1 MMDEECVKELFSNPI
16 TIDRLEPCV
25 HQILK
30 NVELV
35 DFGKKIVLK
44 HNGVKVGHLLTRVPV
59 DEVKVSKYWQ
69 GPLGI
74 KTELTHWGRFVGVL
88 MIKK

>member
-1 MMDEECVKELFSNPI
+1 MDKECVKELFSNPI
-16 TIDRLEPCV
+16 TIDELESCV

-44 HNGVKVGHLLTRVPV
+44 SNGVKVGHLFTRVPI

-69 GPLGI
+69 GPFGI
-74 KTELTHWGRFVGVL
+74 KTELSYQGKFVGVL
-88 MIKK
+88 MIKR

>member
-1 MMDEECVKELFSNPI
+1 MDKECVKELFSNPI
-16 TIDRLEPCV
+16 TIDELESCV

-44 HNGVKVGHLLTRVPV
+44 SNGVKVGHLLTRVPI

-69 GPLGI
+69 GPFGI
-74 KTELTHWGRFVGVL
+74 KTELSYQGKFVGVL
-88 MIKK
+88 MIKR